1 MLYENRHS
9 IRRFKSDSIPIDSIK
24 SVLEAARVAPSAK
37 NRQPWKFLVF
47 ANGKKDELIS
57 CMEKGI
63 EREKSGKSRFKSFSN
78 GIPDAEN
85 TVKVMKEAPVIIVIL
100 NTNGKSPFLPLD
112 ADSRIVEICDI
123 LSIGAALEN
132 LSLAA
137 LEKGLGTLW
146 IGNTC
151 FAYDELIEYL
161 NTDDQLVGAIA
172 LGFPNESPA
181 MRPRKSLEDI
191 VDYRM

>member
-1 MLYENRHS
+1 MLYGNRHS
-9 IRRFKSDSIPIDSIK
+9 IRKFKSDVVPFDSIK
-24 SVLEAARVAPSAK
+24 TVLEAARLAPSAK

-47 ANGKKDELIS
+47 ANDKKDELIS

-63 EREKSGKSRFKSFSN
+63 EREKNGNSLFKSFSY

-85 TVKVMKEAPVIIVIL
+85 TIRVMKEAPVIIVVL
-100 NTNGKSPFLPLD
+100 NTNGKSPFIPV
-112 ADSRIVEICDI
+112 DSDGRIIEICDS

-137 LEKGLGTLW
+137 LEEGLGTLW

-151 FAYDELIEYL
+151 FAYKELIEYL
-161 NTDDQLVGAIA
+161 STDDQLVGAVA
-172 LGFPNESPA
+172 LGFPNENPV
-181 MRPRKSLEDI
+181 MRPRKSLENI
-191 VDYRM
+191 VEYRM